1 MALTCFIGTV
11 FKKTFTLQPGA
22 LVAVKT
28 NVQGFENAM
37 YVNNRI
43 IFRYYRLYIF
53 KAFDD
58 MPIWDWAQ
66 LLTPLAVLGMTPF

>member
-22 LVAVKT
+22 LVSVKT
-28 NVQGFENAM
+28 NMQGFENVM
-37 YVNNRI
+37 YVSNRI
-43 IFRYYRLYIF
+43 LFRYYRFYSF

-58 MPIWDWAQ
+58 LPFLDWAQ
-66 LLTPLAVLGMTPF
+66 LLTPLAVLGTTPF